1 MIEYDLDNPN
11 VEGSGAVDLES
22 MGHYG
27 DSGSGALY
35 LQNEGQ
41 DDEVLRIIGVKS
53 NGSTTAYWGS
63 NHEYTYIGDY
73 HKTWIQA
80 NIASPNSHVGAD
92 NCGDPISNGSSVYDN
107 CRDTNYD
114 ANGTELADSYGD
126 PCSDYVGNAHW
137 CGGYNTNVFNSNMCC
152 ACPGGGE
159 PLDGGDGDGDND
171 GDTGGDGDGDND
183 GDTGGDDDTGGDGDG
198 DDGTAD

>member
-35 LQNEGQ
+35 EEADGT
-41 DDEVLRIIGVKS
+41 LRIIGVKS

-63 NHEYTYIGDY
+63 SHEYTYIGDY

-80 NIASPNSHVGAD
+80 NIASPESHVGAD
-92 NCGDPISNGSSVYDN
+92 NCGDPI
-107 CRDTNYD
+107 
-114 ANGTELADSYGD
+114 
-126 PCSDYVGNAHW
+126 
-137 CGGYNTNVFNSNMCC
+137 
-152 ACPGGGE
+152 
-159 PLDGGDGDGDND
+159 
-171 GDTGGDGDGDND
+171 
-183 GDTGGDDDTGGDGDG
+183 
-198 DDGTAD
+198 